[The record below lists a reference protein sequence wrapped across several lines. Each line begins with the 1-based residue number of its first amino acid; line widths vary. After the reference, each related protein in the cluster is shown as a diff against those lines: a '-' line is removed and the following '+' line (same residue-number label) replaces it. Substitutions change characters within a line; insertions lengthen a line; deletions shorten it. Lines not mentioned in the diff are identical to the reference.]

1 MNERKHGPL
10 ISVVVPVYGTE
21 EYFTRC
27 MDSLLEQTYPNL
39 EILVVNDGSKG
50 DIRERIQKY
59 IVPDSNS
66 ETGPTVRFLD
76 FSENAGLLRARVLGA
91 REAKGEFI
99 AFVDSDDYVSLDY
112 YRVLLARALETSA
125 EIVIG
130 GTVREEGDSRYI
142 YNYHDSAFHFEEL
155 VGEDV
160 QKAFFSQELQNY
172 SWHTIWNKL
181 YRKSLWDLCMPEYEK
196 VSEHVVMTEDI
207 FFSSIL
213 FMHAKKA
220 VTADSAVYFYCVN
233 ENASTDAR
241 NISFAKFKKN
251 MHDMQVVFDEVG
263 SYIERSGVSFDV
275 NAYPEGS
282 DASCEVNS
290 YTEGSGA
297 SCEENS
303 YVEGR
308 GASCEVNSY
317 IERSVAYDEIKKG
330 FMGGRAHYARMWR
343 RLAEGVFQGEEA
355 QRAAEIL
362 DRFEYGKS
370 RDIFEKS
377 NKAGKDR
384 SEKAGKARGE
394 KAQDDYFFESVQTPW
409 NGGLDNIK
417 REIRDSRAPYVSFD
431 IFDTLVVRPFY
442 DPSDIFMLLNSKA
455 QEFLGTFLSFDQIR
469 REGEALARE
478 YYGMK
483 YGWEDITLI
492 EIYDYISEHYGIKR
506 ETADRI
512 MRLEEELEI
521 RFCSARRTGL
531 ELLEFSRAVGKR
543 VILISDMY
551 LEEETIRK
559 ILEKYGIFGYEKI
572 FISCKYRKLK
582 YDGGLFLEA
591 ASELAVRPGDFFH
604 IGDTWKSDILGSEK
618 AGVKSIF
625 FPKSREVFENKIQGC
640 RTNRLGNIGETVFTG
655 NRTGAALIKNLGY
668 RCMLAIAANMYFDN
682 PYRTFNAETDFNMDP
697 YFMGFYP
704 LGMHMLGISKWLL
717 KTMREY
723 GYEHLV
729 FFARD
734 GYLPMKA
741 FRMYLTSISPERSEF
756 PDVSYMQASRKAVMP
771 VLLRERVNFYQ
782 MPIEYRAHTPMTLVR
797 VLAFAVDE
805 EKMKDSDLSSLLKK
819 ARIDPEKPFTSL
831 KELHFFIDF
840 FFVNLYNAAKHEE
853 AVRRV
858 QKYYG
863 RIPEKSIVFDMGYS
877 GRIQSAVCAAAGK
890 RVDAAFLHED
900 YETSVKAREHGGFM
914 IRSFYDYR
922 PAVSGLIREHIF
934 SDTNGSCHGFDEY
947 GNPLLEDARHT
958 VLSRFVVGR
967 MQEGAVR
974 FVREFGEHFHDF
986 MDVLDFSWEEVS
998 MPFEGL
1004 LRSPNPAD
1012 LQMFSASYFE
1022 DLVFGANEEINISQF
1037 MQRTISEL
1045 DRSEKT
1051 GTADVTLSVS
1061 DNENLSSDLF
1071 NTPDAKRIL
1080 EIVNRSPQVKRGFV
1094 WMILDWSFFKEKVKI
1109 NIKRLFGK

>member
-1 MNERKHGPL
+1 MHK
-10 ISVVVPVYGTE
+10 
-21 EYFTRC
+21 
-27 MDSLLEQTYPNL
+27 
-39 EILVVNDGSKG
+39 
-50 DIRERIQKY
+50 
-59 IVPDSNS
+59 
-66 ETGPTVRFLD
+66 
-76 FSENAGLLRARVLGA
+76 ARVRA
-91 REAKGEFI
+91 NN
-99 AFVDSDDYVSLDY
+99 Y
-112 YRVLLARALETSA
+112 Y
-125 EIVIG
+125 
-130 GTVREEGDSRYI
+130 
-142 YNYHDSAFHFEEL
+142 
-155 VGEDV
+155 
-160 QKAFFSQELQNY
+160 
-172 SWHTIWNKL
+172 WNKL

-196 VSEHVVMTEDI
+196 IEEHVVMTEDI
-207 FFSSIL
+207 CFSSIL
-213 FMHAKKA
+213 FLHAKKV

-290 YTEGSGA
+290 YTERSGA
-297 SCEENS
+297 SYEENS

-317 IERSVAYDEIKKG
+317 IERSVAYDEIIKG

-370 RDIFEKS
+370 RDIFGKRNKVGKDRSEKADKDR
-377 NKAGKDR
+377 NEKAGKDR
-384 SEKAGKARGE
+384 SEKVRKERIE

-417 REIRDSRAPYVSFD
+417 REIRESRAPYVSFD

-442 DPSDIFMLLNSKA
+442 DPSDIFMLLNPKA
-455 QEFLGTFLSFDQIR
+455 QELLGTFLSFDQIR
-469 REGEALARE
+469 REGETLARE
-478 YYGMK
+478 YYGTK

-492 EIYDYISEHYGIKR
+492 EIYDYISEHYGIER

-521 RFCSARRTGL
+521 RFCSVRRSGL

-543 VILISDMY
+543 IILISDMY
-551 LEEETIRK
+551 LLEETIRK
-559 ILEKYGIFGYEKI
+559 ILEKCGIFGYEKI

-604 IGDTWKSDILGSEK
+604 IGDTWKSDVLGSEK

-625 FPKSREVFENKIQGC
+625 FPKAREVFENKIQGC
-640 RTNRLGNIGETVFTG
+640 RTNRLAGIGESVFTG
-655 NRTGAALIKNLGY
+655 NRTGAVLMKNLGF

-704 LGMHMLGISKWLL
+704 LGMHMLGISKWLF
-717 KTMREY
+717 KTVREY

-741 FRMYLTSISPERSEF
+741 FRMYLASLSPEQSEF
-756 PDVSYMQASRKAVMP
+756 LDMSYMQASRKAVMP

-805 EKMKDSDLSSLLKK
+805 EKMKDPDLSLLLKK
-819 ARIDPEKPFTSL
+819 AKIIPEKPFTSL
-831 KELHFFIDF
+831 KELHAFIDF
-840 FFVNLYNAAKHEE
+840 FFVNLYDAAKHEE

-863 RIPEKSIVFDMGYS
+863 RIPEKSIAFDMGYS

-900 YETSVKAREHGGFM
+900 YETSVRASAYSGFR

-934 SDTNGSCHGFDEY
+934 SDTSRSCYGFDEA
-947 GNPLLEDARHT
+947 GNPLLEKSRHT
-958 VLSRFVVGR
+958 VPSRFVIDR

-974 FVREFGEHFHDF
+974 FVKEFVDRFHDF
-986 MDVLDFSWEEVS
+986 PDVLDFSGEEVS

-1004 LRSPNPAD
+1004 LRCPDPAD
-1012 LQMFSASYFE
+1012 LQVFSASYFE
-1022 DLVFGANEEINISQF
+1022 DLVFGAREEINIGNF
-1037 MQRTISEL
+1037 MKRTLLEL
-1045 DRSEKT
+1045 DRTEKERS
-1051 GTADVTLSVS
+1051 ADGARSRTEG
-1061 DNENLSSDLF
+1061 DENLSTIPD
-1071 NTPDAKRIL
+1071 TPDAKRIL
-1080 EIVNRSPQVKRGFV
+1080 DMVNRSPQVKRGLV
-1094 WMILDWSFFKEKVKI
+1094 WMILDWSFFTEKVKI

>member
-1 MNERKHGPL
+1 MNDRIYGPL

-21 EYFTRC
+21 KYFTRC

-59 IVPDSNS
+59 TAPDSNS
-66 ETGPTVRFLD
+66 GIGPTVRFLD

-91 REAKGEFI
+91 REAAGEFI
-99 AFVDSDDYVSLDY
+99 AFVDSDDYVSSDF

-142 YNYHDSAFHFEEL
+142 YNYHDSAFLFEEL

-160 QKAFFSQELQNY
+160 QKAFFSQELMNY

-181 YRKSLWDLCMPEYEK
+181 YRKSLWDLCMPEFEK
-196 VSEHVVMTEDI
+196 VRAHVVMTEDI

-233 ENASTDAR
+233 DNASTDAR
-241 NISFAKFKKN
+241 EISFAKFKKN
-251 MHDMQVVFDEVG
+251 MHDMQIVFDEVE
-263 SYIERSGVSFDV
+263 SYLDR
-275 NAYPEGS
+275 
-282 DASCEVNS
+282 
-290 YTEGSGA
+290 SGA
-297 SCEENS
+297 SGEENS
-303 YVEGR
+303 FKEER
-308 GASCEVNSY
+308 GAFDEV
-317 IERSVAYDEIKKG
+317 KKG
-330 FMGGRAHYARMWR
+330 FPGGRAHYARMWR
-343 RLAEGVFQGEEA
+343 GLAEGVFQGDEA
-355 QRAAEIL
+355 QKAAEIL

-370 RDIFEKS
+370 RDISGKR
-377 NKAGKDR
+377 NMAGKDG
-384 SEKAGKARGE
+384 SEKVRKGRIE

-417 REIRDSRAPYVSFD
+417 REIRESRALFVSFD

-442 DPSDIFMLLNSKA
+442 DPSDIFLLLNPKA
-455 QEFLGTFLSFDQIR
+455 QELLGTFFSFDRIR
-469 REGEALARE
+469 KEGETLARK
-478 YYGMK
+478 YYGTK
-483 YGWEDITLI
+483 YGWEDITLQ
-492 EIYDYISEHYGIKR
+492 EIYTFISEHYGIER

-512 MRLEEELEI
+512 MHLEEELEI
-521 RFCSARRTGL
+521 RFCSVRRSGR
-531 ELLEFSRAVGKR
+531 ELLEYAQAVGKR

-559 ILEKYGIFGYEKI
+559 ILAKCGISGFEKI
-572 FISCKYRKLK
+572 FISCEYRKLK
-582 YDGGLFLEA
+582 RGGGLFLKA
-591 ASELAVRPGDFFH
+591 ASEIGVRPHDLFH
-604 IGDTWKSDILGSEK
+604 IGDTWESDILGSGK
-618 AGVKSIF
+618 AGVRSIF
-625 FPKSREVFENKIQGC
+625 FPKAREVFENKIQGC
-640 RTNRLGNIGETVFTG
+640 RTNRLGIIGETVFTG
-655 NRTGAALIKNLGY
+655 NRTGGALMKNPGF

-682 PYRTFNAETDFNMDP
+682 PYRTFNSETDFNMDP
-697 YFMGFYP
+697 YLMGFYP

-717 KTMREY
+717 ETVREN

-741 FRMYLTSISPERSEF
+741 FQMYLTCVSPEQREF
-756 PDVSYMQASRKAVMP
+756 FDLSYMQASRRAVMP
-771 VLLRERVNFYQ
+771 VLLRERVNFYR
-782 MPIEYRAHTPMTLVR
+782 MPVEYRAHTPLTLLQ

-805 EKMKDSDLSSLLKK
+805 EKMKAPSLRSLLQKEGV
-819 ARIDPEKPFTSL
+819 DPEKPFESPE
-831 KELHFFIDF
+831 ELHAFIDF
-840 FFVNLYNAAKHEE
+840 FFGNLYDQKKHRE

-858 QKYYG
+858 RQYYG
-863 RIPEKSIVFDMGYS
+863 RIPDQTLAFDMGYS
-877 GRIQSAVCAAAGK
+877 GRIQSAVCTAAGK

-900 YETSVKAREHGGFM
+900 YETSVQARANGGFK

-934 SDTNGSCHGFDEY
+934 SDVNGSCHGFDEN
-947 GNPLLEDARHT
+947 GNPLQEDSRQP
-958 VLSRFVVGR
+958 VPSRFVVSR

-974 FVREFGEHFHDF
+974 FIMEFGNQFRDF
-986 MDVLDFSWEEVS
+986 PDVLDFSGEEVS

-1004 LRSPNPAD
+1004 LRCPDPAD
-1012 LQMFSASYFE
+1012 LQVFSASYFE
-1022 DLVFGANEEINISQF
+1022 DLVFGASEEINIGEF
-1037 MQRTISEL
+1037 MRRTLGEL
-1045 DRSEKT
+1045 DRAEKA
-1051 GTADVTLSVS
+1051 GARSIHEDEEQLSTIP
-1061 DNENLSSDLF
+1061 D
-1071 NTPDAKRIL
+1071 TPDAKRIL
-1080 EIVNRSPQVKRGFV
+1080 DMVNRSPQIKRGLV
-1094 WMILDWSFFKEKVKI
+1094 WMILDWSFFTEKVKI